1 MATNDQNMTPPPRL
15 ILASGSPRRKD
26 LLTEAGYDFQIVK
39 PLVEEIEDT
48 SIPIRELTA
57 LNARLKADA
66 VAGSHRDCIILAADT
81 LVLLGETVF
90 GKPTSVAEAER
101 MLGELNGRTHHV
113 FTAVVILF
121 PAEERVSS
129 LTVTTEVNFKNL
141 TEEEMRRYHV
151 RIDPMDKAGAY
162 AAQEHGELIIDR
174 IVGSMSNV
182 IGLPMDE
189 VSLVLAETFQISP
202 ASEIR

>member
-1 MATNDQNMTPPPRL
+1 ML
-15 ILASGSPRRKD
+15 VLASGSPRRKD
-26 LLTEAGYDFQIVK
+26 LLNAAGYDFHIVK
-39 PLVEEIEDT
+39 PLVEEIEDA

-66 VAGSHRDCIILAADT
+66 VAGDYRNSVILAADT

-90 GKPTSVAEAER
+90 GKPVNRAEAER
-101 MLGELNGRTHHV
+101 MLEELNGKTHHV
-113 FTAVVILF
+113 FTAVVMLC
-121 PAEERVSS
+121 PAAEKIHS
-129 LTVTTEVNFKNL
+129 LTVTTEVTFHTL
-141 TEEEMRRYHV
+141 SREEMRLYHA

-174 IVGSMSNV
+174 IAGSMTNV

-189 VSLVLAETFQISP
+189 VALVLAETFAISP
-202 ASEIR
+202 TPGTR